1 MFGCCRVV
9 HSLSRDDW
17 ALQKEHFLDQ
27 ITQSKLQLATFSA
40 AVRECDRQLR
50 KFPSEPK
57 DGS

>member
-1 MFGCCRVV
+1 
-9 HSLSRDDW
+9 LSRDDW